1 MPDSAAATWKA
12 TSYAADG
19 IAKIETVPITS
30 GSDGTSLGTMELA
43 ARSGNLNSMQE
54 TGYGCNRWK
63 NSAAR
68 QWLNSTQPK
77 GRWWAKQ
84 DDWDIAPDQLAT
96 KDGFLCGMPSDML
109 AALKTVK
116 VTTLANTV
124 NDGGVTDIT
133 YDRVFLASM
142 SQMNVNMSKE
152 EGAVHEYWQ
161 RRTKS
166 KTPIEPWKTYPE
178 MIRYSAANHSSPQ
191 GVFSRSAYRSN
202 AYGVMYVG
210 SSGSVSGTSAWFA
223 YTYAP
228 LVVI

>member
-1 MPDSAAATWKA
+1 M
-12 TSYAADG
+12 
-19 IAKIETVPITS
+19 
-30 GSDGTSLGTMELA
+30 GTMELA

-96 KDGFLCGMPSDML
+96 KDGFLCG
-109 AALKTVK
+109 KTVK

-191 GVFSRSAYRSN
+191 YVFYRSANRSH
-202 AYGVMYVG
+202 ASYVMLVH
-210 SSGSVSGTSAWFA
+210 SSGNVSSAGAWIAF
-223 YTYAP
+223 TYAP

>member
-1 MPDSAAATWKA
+1 M
-12 TSYAADG
+12 
-19 IAKIETVPITS
+19 
-30 GSDGTSLGTMELA
+30 GTMELA

-109 AALKTVK
+109 ATLKTVK

-133 YDRVFLASM
+133 YDRVFLASH
-142 SQMNVNMSKE
+142 VTDECKYE
-152 EGAVHEYWQ
+152 Q
-161 RRTKS
+161 RRRGGS
-166 KTPIEPWKTYPE
+166 RILAETYEIQNP
-178 MIRYSAANHSSPQ
+178 Y
-191 GVFSRSAYRSN
+191 
-202 AYGVMYVG
+202 
-210 SSGSVSGTSAWFA
+210 
-223 YTYAP
+223 
-228 LVVI
+228 